1 MTSGSSSSPYAGRWV
16 ARVRNKIIAHGGTPE
31 QARNASK
38 KSRYKEKPTI
48 SFMPLSFKFPPLL
61 KKVVDALPAEQPLY
75 LIGGAVRD
83 LLLGGVSHDLD
94 FGLPLP
100 KGESARALALSRQ
113 IANKLGAAY
122 YPLDAERGAA
132 RLVLIHDD
140 GTRDT
145 LDFAAFRG
153 ETLEDDLRGRD
164 FTLNAIALDART
176 EEIYDPLGGAADLRA
191 KNLRACSP
199 TSLKDD
205 PVRILRAIRL
215 AADFDFQILPETRKA
230 MKEAAAFLDKSSVE
244 RLRDEFFKIL
254 EGKQPATSLRALEML
269 GVLPMFLPELSA
281 LKGMK
286 QPPPHV
292 DDGWAHTLNVMRH
305 LQTILAALSPEYDEA
320 TAAEFHHGLLVLRL
334 GRYRE
339 KLAEHFS
346 ERLTTDRS
354 LEGLLFFAALYHDVA
369 KPLMAEEGEDGRI
382 RFWGHDVEGA
392 AMAAERARQ
401 LHLSNDEVDRLERI
415 VRGHMRIH
423 GMVNRMLAVQGND
436 LERKQAEIRAR
447 SDAGLP
453 SRRTIYRFFR
463 DMREAGVDLVLL
475 VLADLRGTYE
485 HALPEATWKAALDV
499 SRVLLEHYWEHPEKT
514 VKPPSLLNGHE
525 VMEIFGLSPSPLVGQ
540 LLEAIREGQAMGEI
554 NSKDDAVSFGK
565 KWLSEQT

>member
-1 MTSGSSSSPYAGRWV
+1 MTARPPNSPYAGRWV
-16 ARVRNKIIAHGGTPE
+16 ARVRNKIVAHGGTPE
-31 QARNASK
+31 QARSASQ
-38 KSRYKEKPTI
+38 KSRYKEKPSI
-48 SFMPLSFKFPPLL
+48 SYMPLPLKLPSLL
-61 KKVVDALPAEQPLY
+61 KDIVDALPAEQPLY
-75 LIGGAVRD
+75 LIGGALRD
-83 LLLGGVSHDLD
+83 LLLGRGSHDLD

-100 KGESARALALSRQ
+100 KGESARALTISRH

-122 YPLDAERGAA
+122 YPLDAQRGAA
-132 RLVLIHDD
+132 RLVFIHND

-153 ETLEDDLRGRD
+153 ETLEEDLRGRD

-176 EEIYDPLGGAADLRA
+176 EEIYDPLGGAADLRI
-191 KNLRACSP
+191 KKLRACSP

-244 RLRDEFFKIL
+244 RQRDEFFKIL
-254 EGKQPATSLRALEML
+254 EGRQPATALRALEML
-269 GVLPMFLPELSA
+269 GVLPMLLPELSA
-281 LKGMK
+281 LKGM
-286 QPPPHV
+286 QQSPPHV
-292 DDGWAHTLNVMRH
+292 DDGWQHTLNVMRH
-305 LQTILAALSPEYDEA
+305 LQSILAALSLEYDED

-339 KLAEHFS
+339 KLAAHFS

-382 RFWGHDVEGA
+382 RFWRHDEEGA
-392 AMAAERARQ
+392 AMAAERARL
-401 LHLSNDEVDRLERI
+401 LHLSNDEIDRLTRI
-415 VRGHMRIH
+415 IRGHMRIL
-423 GMVNRMLAVQGND
+423 GMVNRMLTVQGDD

-453 SRRTIYRFFR
+453 SRRAIYRFFR
-463 DMREAGVDLVLL
+463 DTREAGVEIVLL
-475 VLADLRGTYE
+475 SLADLRGTYE
-485 HALPEATWKAALDV
+485 HTLPESTWKAALDV
-499 SRVLLEHYWEHPEKT
+499 SRALLAHYWEYPEKA

-525 VMEIFGLSPSPLVGQ
+525 VMQAFGVSPGPLVGQ

-554 NSKDDAVSFGK
+554 NTKADALSFGER
-565 KWLSEQT
+565 WLL